1 MNILCIRRAQ
11 RFSPSSVERDA
22 QIMQSVATLLQK
34 AKHHVVTCAE
44 EDVQKFI
51 NQCSWHCIV
60 SMARSEVALTL
71 LAQAEQCGMRI
82 LNSPTALLKADR
94 ATLAKQFIEQSIP
107 MPTTTF
113 VRHPDT
119 AQIPFP
125 YWAKRGGAGA
135 ETKSDVVFIDS
146 AEQLHSL
153 PYANEEYIAVAHAEG
168 DLIKFYGVAGTA
180 FFHYYY
186 PTAATDGFSKF
197 GLERIN
203 GRPAYH
209 SFDETTLKS
218 IAAHAAKTAG
228 FDIYGGDAIIMKDNN
243 ILLIDFND
251 FPSFANCRIAATE
264 AIFQRINNHDE
275 RTEVHL

>member
-1 MNILCIRRAQ
+1 MNILCIQRAH

-22 QIMQSVATLLQK
+22 QIMLSVAALLLK

-44 EDVQKFI
+44 DELPEFI
-51 NQCSWHCIV
+51 NQRPWHCIV
-60 SMARSEVALTL
+60 SMARSEAALTL
-71 LAQAEQCGMRI
+71 LAQAEQRGMHI

-94 ATLAKQFIEQSIP
+94 VNLTTRLLTQQIP
-107 MPTTTF
+107 MPATTF
-113 VRHPDT
+113 VRHPET

-135 ETKSDVVFIDS
+135 ETKSDVVFIES

-153 PYANEEYIAVAHAEG
+153 PYAGEEYIAVAHAEG

-186 PTAATDGFSKF
+186 PTATTNGFSKF

-218 IAAHAAKTAG
+218 IATHAATTAG
-228 FDIYGGDAIIMKDNN
+228 FDIYGGDAIITKDNN

-251 FPSFANCRIAATE
+251 FPSFANCRTVAAE
-264 AIFQRINNHDE
+264 AIFQRINNYGE
-275 RTEVHL
+275 RT